1 MKIAILTS
9 GILPVPSVQGGAVE
23 NLTDFYLEYNHTHRL
38 HDITV
43 YSVYHPE
50 AKRLASQRTGVNHY
64 HFIKTDGL
72 MARIKRRLYTH
83 LHPRGMHNY
92 FIEYF
97 LEECYS
103 HLRKQNY
110 DCVILENRPGY
121 AYKLSQRGIKNIVL
135 HLHNDLLNSET
146 PHHEEIFNSLRKVL
160 TVSDYIKGRVSS
172 ISPNSKIQT
181 IHNGIDLKSF
191 SRKET
196 IPINRKDLGFND
208 DDFVMIFSGRINKD
222 KGIAELIDAILLLKD
237 LPNIKLMIIGSTFF
251 GNATTENNFVRNL
264 KDKAKAIEKNLV
276 FTGFV
281 PYDQM
286 PYYLQLA
293 DIAVIPSIWNDPFPT
308 TVLEAQAMG
317 LPIIASNS
325 GGIPEEIGQGNAIII
340 PTGENFIPQLADAI
354 RHLLQ
359 HPEERLKMSAAS
371 LQRATYYAKERF
383 ARDLFDALE

>member
-23 NLTDFYLEYNHTHRL
+23 NLTDFYLEYNHTHHL

-50 AKRLASQRTGVNHY
+50 AKRLASQRTGANHY
-64 HFIKTDGL
+64 HFVKTDGL

-146 PHHEEIFNSLRKVL
+146 PNHEEIFNSLRKVL

-172 ISPNSKIQT
+172 ISPNS
-181 IHNGIDLKSF
+181 NGIDLKSF

-222 KGIAELIDAILLLKD
+222 KGISELIDAILLLKD

-281 PYDQM
+281 PYDYM
-286 PYYLQLA
+286 PCYLQLA
-293 DIAVIPSIWNDPFPT
+293 DIAIVPSMWEEPFGL
-308 TVLEAQAMG
+308 TVVEAMAAG
-317 LPIIASNS
+317 LPLITTRN
-325 GGIPEEIGQGNAIII
+325 GGIPEICEGVATIVERDNVIGNLASAIHNLY
-340 PTGENFIPQLADAI
+340 E
-354 RHLLQ
+354 
-359 HPEERLKMSAAS
+359 HPEKRKQMAKESLERSRLFDKE
-371 LQRATYYAKERF
+371 TYAKNFFR
-383 ARDLFDALE
+383 ALEGI